1 MILAPICVFV
11 GWALAYSHTSNI
23 PSVRISTVSVLLA
36 FCGGLLAHI
45 SVNTFNE
52 YFDFKSGL
60 DQNTH
65 KTPFSGG
72 SGALV
77 QSLHAQDANKAATY
91 VLFTAIISSLFTFLI
106 GVYFVSL
113 HGTELIPLGLF
124 GLLIVASYTRWLNR
138 LPFACWISPGLGFG
152 PLMIVGTYFVLTGT
166 YSITV
171 LWISLIPMLLANNLL
186 LLNQFPDVEAD
197 KLVGRNHI
205 PIAFGLVFSAHLYGF
220 TALCAMFVLIV
231 LCYSSIIP
239 IVSLAVLITLLPS
252 LLVYKKALSYSR
264 SVYDENAMHQSEPT
278 PANPSKIDQEKL
290 QALLP
295 YMGMNVAVT
304 LLGPL
309 LLSLCIVFA

>member
-1 MILAPICVFV
+1 
-11 GWALAYSHTSNI
+11 
-23 PSVRISTVSVLLA
+23 VLLA

-52 YFDFKSGL
+52 YFDFRSGL

-77 QSLHAQDANKAATY
+77 QSLHAQDAKKAAKY
-91 VLFTAIISSLFTFLI
+91 VLFTAILSALLTFLI

-124 GLLIVASYTRWLNR
+124 GLLIVVSYTRWLNK

-166 YSITV
+166 YSMTV
-171 LWISLIPMLLANNLL
+171 LWTSLIPMLLANNLL

-205 PIAFGLVFSAHLYGF
+205 PIAFGLVFSARLYGF

-239 IVSLAVLITLLPS
+239 MVSLAALVILLPS

-264 SVYDENAMHQSEPT
+264 SVSNKNAKHQSEP
-278 PANPSKIDQEKL
+278 ASAIPSKVDQEQL
-290 QALLP
+290 QGLLP

-304 LLGPL
+304 LLGPML
-309 LLSLCIVFA
+309 LGLCIVLA